1 MNYTI
6 SQLQIFDAVVENK
19 SITRASNL
27 LCLSQ
32 PAVSIQLKK
41 FQEQFKFP
49 LIEQKG
55 RSIRITDFGYEISQI
70 VRLIL
75 QDLGKLQLK
84 TQEFAGLLKGKL
96 KISTAS
102 TGKYV
107 IPFFLT
113 DFLAKNNDIDL
124 SLDVTNKAKVV
135 KSLRQN
141 EIDLAVVSTL
151 PSDLEVEEELLI
163 QNKLYLLG
171 TIANKASKMP
181 LIYRENGSATRYEM
195 EKYFSNQTD
204 IFKKKIELTSNE
216 SVKQAVIA
224 GIGHSIL
231 PIIGVRNELL
241 NQSLTIIQRN
251 DLPIITTWRIIWLKN
266 KKHSPASEAFLG
278 YIKKNKQQII
288 ERYFQG
294 YQTD

>member
-171 TIANKASKMP
+171 TNANKASKMP

-241 NQSLTIIQRN
+241 NQSLTIIQRD

-278 YIKKNKQQII
+278 YIKENKQQII